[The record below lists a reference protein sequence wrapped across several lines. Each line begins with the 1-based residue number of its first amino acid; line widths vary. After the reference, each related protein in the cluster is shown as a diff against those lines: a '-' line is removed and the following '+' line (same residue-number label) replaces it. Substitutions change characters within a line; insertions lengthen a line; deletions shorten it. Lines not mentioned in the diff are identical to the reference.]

1 MSIRLATLDSLM
13 LHDAVLIESDLSSLS
28 DGDWQAITP
37 SGHSLDKVKTELEQG
52 ELVVLTDT
60 PRSPLFAMEQGK
72 PTANSGYGNGI
83 SAQTL
88 NQLTRRFESRG
99 SSTLY
104 SFGSGRSSSNKND
117 NLDPAPPLDYVADT
131 SRVRVAENKPKPAL
145 ISDDFGK
152 PPPKLELEL
161 CYDDSEK
168 TYASNVPYS
177 VIFSDP
183 ANTVIKGVL
192 NDKGWAMVEGGPNY
206 PAQVI
211 FGDEAD
217 KAEAEKALESQ
228 YKQLDTALN
237 DVAIQIAQQT
247 LDAKEVAKKKK
258 LFEVTESFK
267 SAVDS
272 KIAELNAQ
280 SEEFDN
286 LSYLA
291 QSWELAKSAKEGASN
306 GFTEYLPDLGD
317 FGKLMD
323 AADIDITML
332 IEAISTGNINDLE
345 DKLKEWNDRGGQGL
359 SQARKT
365 METLIL
371 LLCDPTSRE
380 MLASIPKR
388 ILAALPEDQ
397 IAELTAYQM
406 TQMGMDTTVVVGGTA
421 VGTLAGGVGG
431 PVAAGIL
438 FTATTARKGGKALES
453 TINIVADIST
463 SLKKV
468 NNQHDIK
475 PYKKEN
481 TLPLAAENKPKKPSK
496 NSQLKSDT
504 SSGLVQPNSLKVNVD
519 GPSTEVKFGSE
530 GQVYAKLPSS
540 DPTKLRWQRM
550 NGTDKSNRNTYM
562 GATPGKES
570 RVGLEVQKNMRENGT
585 LVGNQNNREVLG
597 EDGKWHPI
605 TKTDMGHVESAVE
618 YWNRVGRYQGAKS
631 PEVRKFMNDP
641 SNYILEPSS
650 INRSNGASLG
660 KKYLPVASEEEKLKF
675 SFDLDEID

>member
-1 MSIRLATLDSLM
+1 MSIRLATVDSLM

-28 DGDWQAITP
+28 DSDWQAIIP
-37 SGHSLDKVKTELEQG
+37 SGRSLDRVKSELEQG

-60 PRSPLFAMEQGK
+60 PSSPLFAMEQGT

-88 NQLTRRFESRG
+88 NQLTRRFESGG

-104 SFGSGRSSSNKND
+104 SFGSASSSSNSND
-117 NLDPAPPLDYVADT
+117 NLDPAPPLDYIADT
-131 SRVRVAENKPKPAL
+131 SRVKVAENKPKPAL

-192 NDKGWAMVEGGPNY
+192 NDKGWAVVEGGPNY

-211 FGDEAD
+211 FGDEAG

-237 DVAIQIAQQT
+237 DVANQ
-247 LDAKEVAKKKK
+247 VAKQA
-258 LFEVTESFK
+258 LNAIEEAEETIQVTESLK
-267 SAVDS
+267 TTIDNY
-272 KIAELNAQ
+272 IAELNAQ
-280 SEEFDN
+280 GDAYDA
-286 LSYLA
+286 LSDLSKVWAVAKGA
-291 QSWELAKSAKEGASN
+291 QEGASN
-306 GFTEYLPDLGD
+306 GFTEYLPNLGD
-317 FGKLMD
+317 FGDLMD

-345 DKLKEWNDRGGQGL
+345 DKLKEWQDRGGQGL
-359 SQARKT
+359 TQARKT

-371 LLCDPTSRE
+371 LLSDPTSRE

-406 TQMGMDTTVVVGGTA
+406 TQMGMDTAVVGGGTA
-421 VGTLAGGVGG
+421 VGTLAGGAGG
-431 PVAAGIL
+431 PIAAGIL

-453 TINIVADIST
+453 TVKIVSDISK
-463 SLKKV
+463 SLKKI

-481 TLPLAAENKPKKPSK
+481 ELPLKREKSSKAADDGKK
-496 NSQLKSDT
+496 
-504 SSGLVQPNSLKVNVD
+504 
-519 GPSTEVKFGSE
+519 
-530 GQVYAKLPSS
+530 AKLIVAPRHNVACFKKNKKGDATEYDRQLTGQQDGLNKMTVQQYLDNRKAYADIKRKGSGPAQREARDKFKDKLTTKYKKELRKKGIKGEDLLRQADSMTNS
-540 DPTKLRWQRM
+540 DMKTLNALHNPDMYAGGFDGVDPQGGKVELDIGDASV
-550 NGTDKSNRNTYM
+550 NKSIGSQWNKK
-562 GATPGKES
+562 GDEAAS
-570 RVGLEVQKNMRENGT
+570 RVGLMDVEAQKALAEYGPN
-585 LVGNQNNREVLG
+585 
-597 EDGKWHPI
+597 
-605 TKTDMGHVESAVE
+605 TK
-618 YWNRVGRYQGAKS
+618 
-631 PEVRKFMNDP
+631 MN
-641 SNYILEPSS
+641 
-650 INRSNGASLG
+650 
-660 KKYLPVASEEEKLKF
+660 V
-675 SFDLDEID
+675 DLHRCK

>member
-1 MSIRLATLDSLM
+1 MSIRLATVDSLM

-28 DGDWQAITP
+28 DSDWQAIIP
-37 SGHSLDKVKTELEQG
+37 SGRSLDRVKSELEQG

-60 PRSPLFAMEQGK
+60 PSSPLFAMEQGT

-88 NQLTRRFESRG
+88 NQLTRRFESGG

-104 SFGSGRSSSNKND
+104 SFGSASSSSNSND
-117 NLDPAPPLDYVADT
+117 NLDLAPPLDYVADT
-131 SRVRVAENKPKPAL
+131 SRVKVAENKPKPAL

-192 NDKGWAMVEGGPNY
+192 NDKGWAVVEGGPNY

-237 DVAIQIAQQT
+237 DVANQ
-247 LDAKEVAKKKK
+247 VAKQA
-258 LFEVTESFK
+258 LNAIEEAEETIQVTESLK
-267 SAVDS
+267 TAIDN

-280 SEEFDN
+280 GDAYDA
-286 LSYLA
+286 LSDLSKVWAVAKGA
-291 QSWELAKSAKEGASN
+291 QEGASN
-306 GFTEYLPDLGD
+306 GFTEYLPNLGD
-317 FGKLMD
+317 FGDLMD

-345 DKLKEWNDRGGQGL
+345 DKLKEWQDRGGQGL
-359 SQARKT
+359 TQARKT

-371 LLCDPTSRE
+371 LLSDPTSRE

-406 TQMGMDTTVVVGGTA
+406 TQMGMDTAVVGGGTA
-421 VGTLAGGVGG
+421 VGTLVGGAGG
-431 PVAAGIL
+431 PIAAGIL

-453 TINIVADIST
+453 TVKIVSDISK
-463 SLKKV
+463 SLKKI

-481 TLPLAAENKPKKPSK
+481 ELPLKREKSSKAADDDKKAKLIVAPRHEVACFKK
-496 NSQLKSDT
+496 NSRGDATEYERQLKGQQHGLNDMT
-504 SSGLVQPNSLKVNVD
+504 VQEYLDNRTAFNDIGRKGTGAAQVKARKDFQEKLINQHNKKLTDSGEYLGQEALNKAKELAIKDMKTLNALHNPDMIAGGKDEVFDLGNASVNQ
-519 GPSTEVKFGSE
+519 SIGS
-530 GQVYAKLPSS
+530 QWK
-540 DPTKLRWQRM
+540 TK
-550 NGTDKSNRNTYM
+550 GDKT
-562 GATPGKES
+562 AS
-570 RVGLEVQKNMRENGT
+570 RVELMDIEAKKT
-585 LVGNQNNREVLG
+585 LAELGPDTKMSVDLNRC
-597 EDGKWHPI
+597 K
-605 TKTDMGHVESAVE
+605 
-618 YWNRVGRYQGAKS
+618 
-631 PEVRKFMNDP
+631 
-641 SNYILEPSS
+641 
-650 INRSNGASLG
+650 
-660 KKYLPVASEEEKLKF
+660 
-675 SFDLDEID
+675 

>member
-1 MSIRLATLDSLM
+1 MSIRLAALDSLM
-13 LHDAVLIESDLSSLS
+13 LQDAVLIESDLSSLS

-37 SGHSLDKVKTELEQG
+37 SGHSLDKVKAELEQG

-60 PRSPLFAMEQGK
+60 PSSPLFAMEQGT
-72 PTANSGYGNGI
+72 PTANSGYENGI

-88 NQLTRRFESRG
+88 NQLTRRFESGG

-104 SFGSGRSSSNKND
+104 SFASASSSSNSND
-117 NLDPAPPLDYVADT
+117 NLDPAPSLDYVADT
-131 SRVRVAENKPKPAL
+131 SRVKVAENKPKPAL

-217 KAEAEKALESQ
+217 KAEAEKSLESQ
-228 YKQLDTALN
+228 YKQLDTALD
-237 DVAIQIAQQT
+237 DVANQVAEKALNAIKE
-247 LDAKEVAKKKK
+247 AKEREDIQVS
-258 LFEVTESFK
+258 ESLK
-267 SAVDS
+267 TAVDN

-280 SEEFDN
+280 GDAYDA
-286 LSYLA
+286 LSDLSKVWAVAKGA
-291 QSWELAKSAKEGASN
+291 QKGASN
-306 GFTEYLPDLGD
+306 GFTEYLPNLGD
-317 FGKLMD
+317 FGDLMD

-345 DKLKEWNDRGGQGL
+345 DKLKEWQDRGGQGL
-359 SQARKT
+359 TQARKT

-371 LLCDPTSRE
+371 LLSDPTSRE

-406 TQMGMDTTVVVGGTA
+406 TQMGMDTVVVGGGTA
-421 VGTLAGGVGG
+421 VGTLAGGAGG
-431 PVAAGIL
+431 PIAAGIL

-453 TINIVADIST
+453 TVKIVSDISK
-463 SLKKV
+463 SLKKI

-481 TLPLAAENKPKKPSK
+481 TLPLAAENKPLKI
-496 NSQLKSDT
+496 SQLKPDT
-504 SSGLVQPNSLKVNVD
+504 SSGLVQPNSLKSNVD
-519 GPSTEVKFGSE
+519 GPSTEVKFSSE

-550 NGTDKSNRNTYM
+550 NGTGKSNRSTYM

-585 LVGNQNNREVLG
+585 LVGNQNNREVMG